1 MPQDTT
7 TKKAP
12 AKRGSPARATDDRPS
27 KPYPTFP
34 LFPHRNGQWAK
45 KIRGRFVFFGIWAD
59 PMGARDRY
67 LAQKDELH
75 AGLVPRRRAAASIGA
90 PASTPGTAAAT
101 AADMPT
107 LRDLANHFLTAKK
120 RQRESGELSLRSF
133 DDLYRTCSM
142 VLEHLGR
149 HRRLDDITTE
159 DFGGLRAYL
168 AEGRGPVTLAIHM
181 QRTRSMFRYGFES
194 GLLDRPMR
202 FGTEFKK
209 PAKRAMRQ
217 SKQERGPR
225 MYEPHEIALL
235 LGAAG
240 VQLRAMILLGLNCG
254 MGNTD
259 VASLPQDALDLDK
272 GLVEFPR
279 PKTAIPRRATL
290 WPETVEAL
298 RAVGEMR
305 PREKI
310 ANEEKLVFITKYGHR
325 WLRVKKPGPRAKKGT
340 QAVTVDAVALEFG
353 KLQRRCGIESAGRGF
368 YALRHTF
375 RTVADEVNDRP
386 AIDLIMG
393 HQDGGDIASHYIE
406 RIGDERLR
414 RVTDH
419 VRVWAGRLCGS
430 SA

>member
-1 MPQDTT
+1 MPEDITT
-7 TKKAP
+7 IRALARPTAAKP
-12 AKRGSPARATDDRPS
+12 AADDRPA

-45 KIRGRFVFFGIWAD
+45 KVRGRFVFFGIWAD

-75 AGLVPRRRAAASIGA
+75 AGLVPRRRPATSTRA
-90 PASTPGTAAAT
+90 PASASGTAAPAAT
-101 AADMPT
+101 DVPT

-159 DFGGLRAYL
+159 DFGGLRASL
-168 AEGRGPVTLAIHM
+168 GEGRGPVTLAIHI
-181 QRTRSMFRYGFES
+181 QRTRSMFKYGFEA
-194 GLLDRPMR
+194 GLLERPMR

-209 PAKRAMRQ
+209 PAKRSMRQ
-217 SKQERGPR
+217 SRQARGPR
-225 MYEPHEIALL
+225 MYESEEIALL
-235 LGAAG
+235 LEAAG

-259 VASLPQDALDLDK
+259 VASLPGDALDLDR
-272 GLVEFPR
+272 GLVDFPR

-298 RAVGEMR
+298 RAVIEIR
-305 PREKI
+305 PQAKLADED
-310 ANEEKLVFITKYGHR
+310 KLVFITKYGHR
-325 WLRVKKPGPRAKKGT
+325 WLRVKAPGPRAKPGT
-340 QAVTVDAVALEFG
+340 QAVTVDAIGLEFG
-353 KLQRRCGIESAGRGF
+353 KLQRRCGIESGGRGF

-375 RTVADEVNDRP
+375 RTVGDEVNDRP

-393 HQDGGDIASHYIE
+393 HQDSSDIATHYIE

-414 RVTDH
+414 RVTDY
-419 VRVWAGRLCGS
+419 VRQWAQRS
-430 SA
+430 VV